1 MSLSGFLLRWIAA
14 LVLVLGTYNPTRFSY
29 LDWVIEGPADHL
41 PFKVV
46 VGVLIVVGFVVYCS
60 AAFEALGLFGLLLAV
75 LLIGSLI
82 WWLGSTGLL
91 DLNPD
96 EPLLTWVLLIALA
109 TVLAVGMSWAFW
121 RRSIAGQVESTGT

>member
-1 MSLSGFLLRWIAA
+1 MTLSGFLLRWIGA

-29 LDWVIEGPADHL
+29 LDWAIEGPSGHL
-41 PFKVV
+41 PFKAV
-46 VGVLIVVGFVVYCS
+46 VGVLIVIGFVVYCS
-60 AAFEALGLFGLLLAV
+60 AAWEAFGALGVLLAV
-75 LLIGSLI
+75 ILIGSLI

-96 EPLLTWVLLIALA
+96 EPFLTWVLLIALA

-121 RRSIAGQVESTGT
+121 RRSVAGQIEST